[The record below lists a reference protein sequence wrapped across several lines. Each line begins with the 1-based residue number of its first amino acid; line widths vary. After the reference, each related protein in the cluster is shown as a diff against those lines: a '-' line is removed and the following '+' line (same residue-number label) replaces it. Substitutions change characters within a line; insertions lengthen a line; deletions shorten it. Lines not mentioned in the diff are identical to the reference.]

1 MKITIGDT
9 VLKDGEIIKVIGKEK
24 KYKPTVIS
32 DTIPMFIQD
41 EDGMWVKNPDY
52 EECDN

>member
-1 MKITIGDT
+1 MKITMGDT
-9 VLKDGEIIKVIGKEK
+9 VMKDGEIIKVLGNGE